1 MKRGFFNK
9 KDIQVSDIAHDGREA
24 IDNLRRQLTE
34 CLHVKNDMN
43 MAEKLCNEILAVDPY
58 HHEYLLKRA
67 LIRETLNKDVDALK
81 DAALYQYMHP
91 FNLEALSLQARL
103 LEKTGSHAAALR
115 VLKLLMAFDKDDLL
129 KEEYDKVQAMSK
141 KVKKVKKKKKNKQ
154 KKEQD
159 TRTRSKGI
167 NKITH
172 QTTLD
177 EDGTIILEEEKILR
191 ATEPSTIIKEPINI
205 EHSTSFKYGISFYIT
220 Q

>member
-9 KDIQVSDIAHDGREA
+9 KKIEEDTAQDGREA
-24 IDNLRRQLTE
+24 IENLRRQLTE

-67 LIRETLNKDVDALK
+67 LIRETLNKDADALR

-115 VLKLLMAFDKDDLL
+115 VLKLLMVFDKDDLL
-129 KEEYDKVQAMSK
+129 KEEYEKVQAMSK
-141 KVKKVKKKKKNKQ
+141 KVKKKKKKNEQ

-159 TRTRSKGI
+159 IKTTTKGI
-167 NKITH
+167 SKISY

-177 EDGTIILEEEKILR
+177 EDGTIILEEEKMLR
-191 ATEPSTIIKEPINI
+191 LTESSTPPGEPMDIEPI
-205 EHSTSFKYGISFYIT
+205 FKCGKLSI
-220 Q
+220 